1 MHILCKHCRLL
12 FLSFCL
18 LLPSASK
25 SISFLLFVRASHQLN
40 SRDLEQF
47 RQLCRRICLRGFFV
61 QKSLSPDW
69 KFECYQICQKFKLSL
84 AFVNENLKFPMN
96 CVLEFELFFVNFYDT
111 SPKDLK
117 RFEVMNFHFVSDRAV
132 VEKYMILK
140 TSYFLSSSSW
150 LTLISIFASLAC
162 YSNSKSKIEDGNY
175 AFNFNLKLYS
185 LFTISFNKL
194 YCWFKKLH
202 FLALQYSSC

>member
-1 MHILCKHCRLL
+1 
-12 FLSFCL
+12 
-18 LLPSASK
+18 
-25 SISFLLFVRASHQLN
+25 
-40 SRDLEQF
+40 
-47 RQLCRRICLRGFFV
+47 
-61 QKSLSPDW
+61 
-69 KFECYQICQKFKLSL
+69 
-84 AFVNENLKFPMN
+84 MN

-175 AFNFNLKLYS
+175 AFNFNLKLYF
-185 LFTISFNKL
+185 LYTISFNKL
-194 YCWFKKLH
+194 YCWFKNCT
-202 FLALQYSSC
+202 F